1 MINYKRS
8 DHPKKL
14 FKSKIVRL
22 QILINE
28 RFLNILYQINLAQ
41 INKCSYLVDLPP
53 VLKSCNTKGR
63 KLMITG
69 SDSYLWNYFSELL
82 IMRALKLLNRA
93 RGHCNE
99 T

>member
-14 FKSKIVRL
+14 PRSKIVRL
-22 QILINE
+22 EILINE

-41 INKCSYLVDLPP
+41 IYECSYLVDLPP
-53 VLKSCNTKGR
+53 VFKSCCTEGR

-69 SDSYLWNYFSELL
+69 SASYLCNYFSELL
-82 IMRALKLLNRA
+82 IMRALKLKIVKQSTGAL
-93 RGHCNE
+93 
-99 T
+99 